1 MSKFTRLIRFESAG
15 KVLFADLTSSSS
27 EIPSLGSN
35 IKAYTTFESLIN
47 NEEPVEAVV
56 DKEKLLS
63 PLPRTDLPIYCIGL
77 NYRSH
82 AKEASLNVPVNPPAW
97 TKPSASLAS
106 PEEDIHIS
114 RYCASNFPDW
124 EGELV
129 FVTSKE
135 CRDVT
140 PEEANSYI
148 LGYTI
153 GNDLSCRV
161 FQMPEQNGGQFFYAK
176 AFDKFAPIGPVL
188 VNSAIYRNGD
198 GARLTTRVNGE
209 VMQSVEIKK
218 DVIFSPSQILSFIS
232 QSTTIPAY
240 TAIMTGTPS
249 GVGVFKK
256 PRRFLQN
263 DDVVEVEIGGIGV
276 LRNRIIFPESQES
289 TM

>member
-1 MSKFTRLIRFESAG
+1 MPNFTRLIRFESAG

-56 DKEKLLS
+56 DK
-63 PLPRTDLPIYCIGL
+63 
-77 NYRSH
+77 
-82 AKEASLNVPVNPPAW
+82 LNVPVNPPAW